1 MIINRWPAHFTARY
15 GHFFPDSYFCWDTE
29 YTGGNAELDLI
40 VEIGHV
46 IVEDRT
52 VTNRLSLVLDWTRH
66 PGISKTWLKQ
76 RLSNVAYQMQGDWRV
91 TWDVM
96 RSDGVDPVKGLQFY
110 CDLFATWDRR
120 GLPFAAHNGFYAD
133 ERMFAAK
140 HHPAV
145 FKQAVTDWLP
155 RSNDTLRS
163 YFCRTSRKP
172 LKGLKWRLGDC
183 LRYYGL
189 DEREDLELDD
199 LHTAEF
205 DAYCVHLLMEE
216 YRSRIT
222 ENHSDE
228 TGLESGAALQRLI
241 EQQLAREQLTQEA
254 AVAAK
259 QSVAEVHV
267 GREVR
272 DRLRQRRRKQRPA

>member
-1 MIINRWPAHFTARY
+1 
-15 GHFFPDSYFCWDTE
+15 
-29 YTGGNAELDLI
+29 LI

-133 ERMFAAK
+133 ERMFAANLSRYLQPPGFEFGDDVMFDTGAIHK
-140 HHPAV
+140 LSCIAEHHPAV